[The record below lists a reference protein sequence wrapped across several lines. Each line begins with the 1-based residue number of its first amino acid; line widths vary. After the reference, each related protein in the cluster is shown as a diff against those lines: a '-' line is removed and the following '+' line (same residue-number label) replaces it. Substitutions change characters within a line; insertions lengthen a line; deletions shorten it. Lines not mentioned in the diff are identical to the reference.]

1 MKKSIIFIFSL
12 IGTDTLVHA
21 QEVSVI
27 VQPVVCTSRSANGN
41 VLVPSVPTVE
51 AKDGK
56 NHYQIGSFV
65 YTPESFPTGIETSSS
80 EIKQYPLY
88 NPESDSFII
97 PAFPVKS
104 VISLYSV
111 EGKLLRL
118 IQSIGENITLD
129 ANVLPTI
136 TILRIMN
143 GEHFYSFKLMKQK

>member
-1 MKKSIIFIFSL
+1 MKKYIIFLLF
-12 IGTDTLVHA
+12 TCTATLVYA

-41 VLVPSVPTVE
+41 VLVSSVPTAG

-65 YTPESFPTGIETSSS
+65 YTPESFPTGIETPSS

-111 EGKLLRL
+111 EGKLLQR
-118 IQSIGENITLD
+118 IQPTGENITLD
-129 ANVLPTI
+129 ANALPII

-143 GEHFYSFKLMKQK
+143 GEYSYCFKLMKQK

>member
-1 MKKSIIFIFSL
+1 MKKYIIFLLF
-12 IGTDTLVHA
+12 TCTATLVYA

-41 VLVPSVPTVE
+41 VLVSSVPTAG

-65 YTPESFPTGIETSSS
+65 YTPESFPTGIETPSS

-111 EGKLLRL
+111 EGKLLQR
-118 IQSIGENITLD
+118 IQPTGENITLD
-129 ANVLPTI
+129 ANALPTI
-136 TILRIMN
+136 TILRIIN
-143 GEHFYSFKLMKQK
+143 GEYSYSFKLMKQK

>member
-1 MKKSIIFIFSL
+1 MKKYIIFLLF
-12 IGTDTLVHA
+12 TCTATLVYA

-41 VLVPSVPTVE
+41 VLVSSVPTAG

-65 YTPESFPTGIETSSS
+65 YTPESFPTGIEIPSS

-88 NPESDSFII
+88 NPDSDSFII
-97 PAFPVKS
+97 PAFPIKS

-111 EGKLLRL
+111 EGKLLQR
-118 IQSIGENITLD
+118 IQPTGENITLD
-129 ANVLPTI
+129 ANALPAI

-143 GEHFYSFKLMKQK
+143 GEHSYSFKLMKQK